1 MSLSLPCRQEPDA
14 ARAISLDTDDS
25 IFRVPSTLWLDH
37 TVEHAGT
44 ASLHRLKQSVA
55 VNKDRGSKEE
65 RMNTLSH
72 PEIIGLDVS
81 YDWLDIHCQSEG
93 RQHCL
98 PNMESEISEL
108 EEIASGTN
116 ALVCFEATGGHE
128 WRFCELGGGRNPSA
142 ATLSGK
148 GQGVRE
154 NPGNFG
160 QDRPERCRIDRPLHG
175 VPP

>member
-1 MSLSLPCRQEPDA
+1 M
-14 ARAISLDTDDS
+14 SLDTDGN

-37 TVEHAGT
+37 VVEHADT

-55 VNKDRGSKEE
+55 VNKDRGPKEE

-72 PEIIGLDVS
+72 PEIIGLDVT
-81 YDWLDIHCQSEG
+81 YDWLDIHCLSDV
-93 RQHCL
+93 RQLRL
-98 PNMESEISEL
+98 PNTDNEISEL
-108 EEIASGTN
+108 EEIASGRN
-116 ALVCFEATGGHE
+116 ALVCFEATGGQE
-128 WRFCELGGGRNPSA
+128 WRFCELGGGRDPSA
-142 ATLSGK
+142 ATLSRA

-160 QDRPERCRIDRPLHG
+160 QDRLDRCRIDRLLHD